1 MNRVLIVKKR
11 MLTWSR
17 ERFSMAFPL
26 QCSPSKSLVYSS
38 QLTGFSIRSQLRRR
52 VRILFASNMTIPV
65 GHLKAI
71 AAVTCTHVNGKHLEI
86 QHSTKD
92 FTKLVFKH
100 IKCAKSKTNVCVVS
114 RVLVW
119 RETEGGGDRVR
130 KDPKPA
136 NRTLVS
142 CNFWEF
148 GPWSV
153 LVKSLDDSTVTMVGH
168 FTPIF

>member
-1 MNRVLIVKKR
+1 MIHVLIVKKR
-11 MLTWSR
+11 MLTWSS

-26 QCSPSKSLVYSS
+26 ECSPSKSLVFSS

-71 AAVTCTHVNGKHLEI
+71 AAIKCTQVNGKQLEI
-86 QHSTKD
+86 QRSTKE

-100 IKCAKSKTNVCVVS
+100 NIKCAKSKTDVCVVS

-119 RETEGGGDRVR
+119 RETETGDDRAR
-130 KDPKPA
+130 KDPKHA

-148 GPWSV
+148 GLWRV
-153 LVKSLDDSTVTMVGH
+153 LV
-168 FTPIF
+168 